1 MPELQ
6 GDRGEALV
14 TVQSLI
20 DELEGMKRRGVSP
33 DAPVK
38 VFEPFDSEGPNQ
50 WVTPNIEFAED
61 RGEVRI
67 DF

>member
-1 MPELQ
+1 M
-6 GDRGEALV
+6 